1 MTNSE
6 QTDVQAIAAFNRR
19 DWRTALTLAE
29 ARLTRAPRDAGMRY
43 VAGVACLELRR
54 LPHALLHLRQAVALD
69 MKRAEF
75 AVSFAKALSLAR
87 LQGEALM
94 VADHAMALAPGDPA
108 SMDTLGVV
116 FTQCNAHRKAVIAF
130 RQASSMQPAQ
140 AHHHFNLAAALIAT
154 GEFEEAKVHL
164 DACITLNPSLW
175 KAYLTRAKLHRCTA
189 EHNHVDDLTAL
200 LPDLRDDTGRMY
212 VHLALAK
219 EHEDLGHYANAF
231 AHLVKGKTAA
241 GAGRDYDTR
250 KDAALVDALEEA
262 FRTTAGEHPGDPS
275 AEPIFVIGM
284 PRSGTTLVERIISS
298 HPDVYSAGELQ
309 NFGTV
314 LKRLSG
320 STTAPILDIDTITR
334 STHLDWAELGRQYV
348 ASTRPATGHT
358 PRFLDKLPH
367 NFLYA
372 GFIARALPNARI
384 ICLRRNP
391 MDTCLSNFRQLFA
404 LSSPYYDYSFDLL
417 DTGRYYL
424 LFDHLMAAWRRLFAG
439 RILEVGYEDLVASP
453 ESGTRRI
460 VDFCGLG
467 WHDNCL
473 QAEHNPQPVATAS
486 SVQVRAPIH
495 RGFVQRWKH
504 YENEL
509 RPLQDLLLAAG
520 IDLPNHSG
528 PG

>member
-43 VAGVACLELRR
+43 VAGVACLELQR

-75 AVSFAKALSLAR
+75 AVPFAKALSIAR

-94 VADHAMALAPGDPA
+94 VANHAMALAPGDPA

-116 FTQCNAHRKAVIAF
+116 FTQCNAHRKAVTAF

-140 AHHHFNLAAALIAT
+140 AHHRFNLATALIAT
-154 GEFEEAKVHL
+154 GELEEAKTQL
-164 DACITLNPSLW
+164 DACIKLNPALW
-175 KAYLTRAKLHRCTA
+175 KAYLTRAQLHRCTT
-189 EHNHVDDLTAL
+189 ESHHLDDLTAL
-200 LPDLRDDTGRMY
+200 LPSLQDDTSRMY

-219 EHEDLGHYANAF
+219 EYEDLGHYANSF
-231 AHLVKGKTAA
+231 AHLVKGKAAA
-241 GAGRDYDTR
+241 GAGRDYDIGR
-250 KDAALVDALEEA
+250 DAALVDALEEA
-262 FRTTAGEHPGDPS
+262 FKTAASGPPGNPS
-275 AEPIFVIGM
+275 PEPIFVIGM
-284 PRSGTTLVERIISS
+284 PRSGTTLVERIVSS

-314 LKRLSG
+314 LKRMSG
-320 STTAPILDIDTITR
+320 STTAPILDADTITK
-334 STHLDWAELGRQYV
+334 SMHLDWAELGRHYV

-372 GFIARALPNARI
+372 GFIARALPNAKI
-384 ICLRRNP
+384 ICLRRDP

-404 LSSPYYDYSFDLL
+404 QSSPYYNYSFDLL
-417 DTGRYYL
+417 DTGRYYV
-424 LFDHLMAAWRRLFAG
+424 LFDHLMATWRHLFPN
-439 RILEVGYEDLVASP
+439 RILEIGYEELVTSP
-453 ESGTRRI
+453 ESGARQI

-467 WHDNCL
+467 WHDNCV
-473 QAEHNPQPVATAS
+473 QTEHNPQPVATAS

-509 RPLQDLLLAAG
+509 RPLQDLLREAG
-520 IDLPNHSG
+520 IDPPN